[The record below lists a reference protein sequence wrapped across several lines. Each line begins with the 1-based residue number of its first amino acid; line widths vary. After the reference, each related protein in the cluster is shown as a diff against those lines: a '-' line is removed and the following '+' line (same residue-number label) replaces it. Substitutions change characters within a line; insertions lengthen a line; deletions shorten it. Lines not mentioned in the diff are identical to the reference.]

1 MAVEL
6 IRITIF
12 NELFAE
18 GEVIIGEYSP
28 RRSRGEYS
36 PIITEP
42 EANNCFSIF
51 TQVCFLGLNLFYY
64 FIIIGEYSPR
74 RSRGEYSPIITEPR

>member
-28 RRSRGEYS
+28 RLRLGEYS
-36 PIITEP
+36 QKILKQLFALGSANIPPSLRRIIVLVFSHKSFVFFGTE
-42 EANNCFSIF
+42 FILISLIF
-51 TQVCFLGLNLFYY
+51 YQ
-64 FIIIGEYSPR
+64 
-74 RSRGEYSPIITEPR
+74 